1 MRTSPTR
8 TPDMNLTKLM
18 ARQNKPILVCTG
30 SVFLAVVIVL
40 DKVSPPGF
48 EVSVFYLVPVSRR
61 APAQLQQRGCCSST

>member
-8 TPDMNLTKLM
+8 TPDMNLTELM

-30 SVFLAVVIVL
+30 IVLLAVAIVL

-48 EVSVFYLVPVSRR
+48 EVSVFYLVPVPSLPRFWGGGR
-61 APAQLQQRGCCSST
+61 SWRFL